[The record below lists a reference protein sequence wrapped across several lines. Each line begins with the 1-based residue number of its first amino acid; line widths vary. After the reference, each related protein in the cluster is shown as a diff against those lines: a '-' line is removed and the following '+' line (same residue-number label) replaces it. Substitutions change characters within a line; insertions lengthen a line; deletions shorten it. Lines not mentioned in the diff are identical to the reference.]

1 MLCLLIVYQVLAE
14 VTASATAAEKV
25 KSEVQKVKDK
35 AQKIVDEINYE
46 KSIAEEKLE
55 AAKPALMEAERA
67 LQVILNVNSIAHI
80 VLAFLIKIAT

>member
-1 MLCLLIVYQVLAE
+1 MLAE

-67 LQVILNVNSIAHI
+67 LQVRLNFNSTAHSDSDCNT
-80 VLAFLIKIAT
+80 VM